1 MPGPVSD
8 SFDPE
13 WTTSSNRQDIADA
26 LSVMHSALGVIIG
39 SGPKYILDVVHTSDL
54 DAPVIECKFT
64 EKELRV
70 LRFAC
75 ERAKES
81 L

>member
-13 WTTSSNRQDIADA
+13 WTTSSNRQDIDDA
-26 LSVMHSALGVIIG
+26 LSTMHSALGIVIG
-39 SGPKYILDVVHTSDL
+39 SGPKFILEVVNMPEDGPL
-54 DAPVIECKFT
+54 IECKFT

-75 ERAKES
+75 ERARDS